1 MSMSLR
7 SLAMICAVLLPAQ
20 AAYANE
26 IEDQLQAAF
35 DSGELAGLHGVLV
48 RRDGQTLAEAYFEG
62 QDQRWGDPLGERQ
75 FGPEELHD
83 LRSIS
88 KSIVSL
94 LYGIALDRDLVP
106 PPEAGLLA
114 QFPEY
119 ADLAEPQRNAIT
131 IEHVLTMQMG
141 LEWNE
146 QLPYTNPKNSE
157 VAMELA
163 EDKLRFILSR
173 PIVDT
178 PGTTWSYSGG
188 STALLGAL
196 ISRGSGQ
203 TLAEFAQEALFQP
216 LGINKSDW
224 VLGLD
229 GKTHAAASG
238 LRLTAPDL
246 ARIGT
251 LLANKG
257 QYQGQQIVSQSWIT
271 RSFTAHAAAG
281 GLRYGYQWWL
291 APVGT
296 PPVWAAGFGN
306 GGQRLT
312 VGQKTGT
319 VVVIQAGNYN
329 QPDDWKLP
337 VKIMEEFLIPGLP
350 PK

>member
-173 PIVDT
+173 PM
-178 PGTTWSYSGG
+178 
-188 STALLGAL
+188 STH
-196 ISRGSGQ
+196 
-203 TLAEFAQEALFQP
+203 P
-216 LGINKSDW
+216 
-224 VLGLD
+224 
-229 GKTHAAASG
+229 
-238 LRLTAPDL
+238 APH
-246 ARIGT
+246 G
-251 LLANKG
+251 
-257 QYQGQQIVSQSWIT
+257 
-271 RSFTAHAAAG
+271 
-281 GLRYGYQWWL
+281 
-291 APVGT
+291 P
-296 PPVWAAGFGN
+296 
-306 GGQRLT
+306 
-312 VGQKTGT
+312 
-319 VVVIQAGNYN
+319 
-329 QPDDWKLP
+329 
-337 VKIMEEFLIPGLP
+337 IPGAPLLCLAH
-350 PK
+350 